1 MDIYCGAKKVPKNK
15 RIGSMVECAEKGQVM
30 YWGLKKIDNRVM
42 ENVQSQKKVSLDKAR
57 TNKIKLDTRLK
68 KMLKDLE
75 NAKDKEKK
83 QTLKKDIEKT
93 KKELEKATKEFKEA
107 FKLSEE
113 KKASKNSS
121 KKETKK
127 STKKSTKK
135 QTKTGKK

>member
-15 RIGSMVECAEKGQVM
+15 KLGSMVECAEKGQVM
-30 YWGLKKIDNRVM
+30 YWGVKKIDSRVL
-42 ENVQSQKKVSLDKAR
+42 ENTQGQKKVSLDKAR

-68 KMLKDLE
+68 KMVKDLE

-83 QTLKKDIEKT
+83 QTIKKNIEKT

-113 KKASKNSS
+113 KKASK
-121 KKETKK
+121 KGTKK
-127 STKKSTKK
+127 T
-135 QTKTGKK
+135 TKTGNKK

>member
-15 RIGSMVECAEKGQVM
+15 KIGSMIECAEKGQVM

-42 ENVQSQKKVSLDKAR
+42 ENIQIPKKVSLDKAR

-75 NAKDKEKK
+75 NTKDKEKK

-93 KKELEKATKEFKEA
+93 KKDLEKATKEYKEVFKI
-107 FKLSEE
+107 SEE
-113 KKASKNSS
+113 KKASKKNTI
-121 KKETKK
+121 KKT
-127 STKKSTKK
+127 
-135 QTKTGKK
+135 TKTGKK